1 MGVTLFQLLTNK
13 RIFDNGRDKRKSCM
27 SNNDFVAFTEDPYKY
42 VQSKNIQIK
51 EQVLDLV
58 INTTKIEINERLT
71 LEQIK

>member
-1 MGVTLFQLLTNK
+1 
-13 RIFDNGRDKRKSCM
+13 M